1 MTTSEPGELR
11 IKELE
16 ATLAEVLTHI
26 RPQGHRSWELNTCLV
41 TNEQVTRWAKVAGLT
56 PRWEAADQAPSAA
69 SGRTPG

>member
-16 ATLAEVLTHI
+16 ETLTEVLTHI

-41 TNEQVTRWAKVAGLT
+41 TNEQVTRWAKVVGLT
-56 PRWEAADQAPSAA
+56 PSWEVVGPATAQN
-69 SGRTPG
+69 